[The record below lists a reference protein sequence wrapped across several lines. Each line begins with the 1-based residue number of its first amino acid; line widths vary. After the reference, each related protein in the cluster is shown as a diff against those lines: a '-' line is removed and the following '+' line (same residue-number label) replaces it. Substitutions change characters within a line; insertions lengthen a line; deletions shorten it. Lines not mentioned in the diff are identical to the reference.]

1 MKKSTVTLF
10 VATVATASTT
20 PLALASRAF
29 AQHGPMPHA
38 AMQHGD
44 MKMGMSGMKM
54 GMSGM
59 MSLKQLSGRAFDIA
73 FLSQMIPHHE
83 SATAMSK
90 DALPTL
96 KNAHVR
102 KHAQKIIADQKKEI
116 AEMQSLLQNDYKTK
130 PSSDQMSLM
139 KADMQPMMAMK
150 MSGVR
155 AFLQMMIPHHESANA
170 MSRLALAKSKSP
182 KILSLAQRIVT
193 AQSAEI
199 KDFQALLKS
208 DHLAL

>member
-1 MKKSTVTLF
+1 MKKSTITLF

-44 MKMGMSGMKM
+44 MKMGMSGM
-54 GMSGM
+54 

-83 SATAMSK
+83 SAVTMSK

-150 MSGVR
+150 MSGDR

-182 KILSLAQRIVT
+182 KIRSLAQRIVT

-199 KDFQALLKS
+199 KDFQAFLKS